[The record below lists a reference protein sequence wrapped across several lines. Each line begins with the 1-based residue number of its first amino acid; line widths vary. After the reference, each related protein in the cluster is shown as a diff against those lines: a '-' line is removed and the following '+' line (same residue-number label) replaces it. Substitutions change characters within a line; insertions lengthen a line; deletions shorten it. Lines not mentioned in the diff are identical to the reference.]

1 MECAPKPKSYYQRHM
16 FSILRNACK
25 SMIES
30 VSDTE
35 SKWKEYREYIENWVH
50 EIKVPITAIELI
62 CENNKKKPTVRSL
75 LHSLIS

>member
-1 MECAPKPKSYYQRHM
+1 
-16 FSILRNACK
+16 
-25 SMIES
+25 MIES